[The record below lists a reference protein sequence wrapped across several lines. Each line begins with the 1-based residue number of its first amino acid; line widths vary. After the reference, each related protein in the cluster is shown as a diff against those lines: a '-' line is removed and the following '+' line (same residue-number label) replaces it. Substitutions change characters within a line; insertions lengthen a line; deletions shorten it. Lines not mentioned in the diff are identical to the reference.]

1 MLSSGTMKKVFAHTI
16 HPFIHP
22 AWCAWWV
29 LDPGF
34 ILVMGGVAANLL
46 SVELNAKSREKSLN
60 LGDSN
65 NPLLGALTEFSL

>member
-22 AWCAWWV
+22 VWCAWWV

-34 ILVMGGVAANLL
+34 ILVMGGVAAILL
-46 SVELNAKSREKSLN
+46 SVEFNAKFREKSLN

-65 NPLLGALTEFSL
+65 NPLLGALIEF

>member
-1 MLSSGTMKKVFAHTI
+1 MRKVFAHTF

-34 ILVMGGVAANLL
+34 ILVKGGVAAILL
-46 SVELNAKSREKSLN
+46 SVELNAKCREKSRN

-65 NPLLGALTEFSL
+65 KPFLGALIEF